1 MKKVK
6 ILIVVSLLLNMILA
20 GALLGMCFREQD
32 RSPVTV
38 LKMWGKNELPDE
50 KRQEFDAMMRDLEA
64 RSKNVREQ
72 VFEARQDMMQK
83 LSAEPYNKG
92 AYLASVTKFQRLMKA
107 QMWQFAN
114 AVADYAKTLSPEERA
129 SLAKMLNKRPG
140 QEKKAPPIVEPAKKP
155 EAK

>member
-1 MKKVK
+1 MKKIK
-6 ILIVVSLLLNMILA
+6 LLIVVSLLLNMILA
-20 GALLGMCFREQD
+20 GALVGMCFREQD

-38 LKMWGKNELPDE
+38 LKMWGKNELSDE
-50 KRQEFDAMMRDLEA
+50 KRAQFDDMMQKLENETQDI
-64 RSKNVREQ
+64 RQKVQ
-72 VFEARQDMMQK
+72 DARQDMMQK

-92 AYLASVTKFQRLMKA
+92 AYLASVTTFQRLMKT

-155 EAK
+155 